1 MFLER
6 AMQSWITSNPNSK
19 FLDKAFMSAQDIYKM
34 YNIPASY
41 IRRQAEAGN
50 FPQPLRMGGVRS
62 RLFWKYSDV
71 KAYFDNNMSISK
83 EGVEK

>member
-6 AMQSWITSNPNSK
+6 AMKSWITSNPNSK
-19 FLDKAFMSAQDIYKM
+19 FLDQAFVSTQDIYTI

-41 IRRQAEAGN
+41 IRRQVEAGN
-50 FPQPLRMGGVRS
+50 FPQPMRMGGIRS
-62 RLFWKYSDV
+62 RMFFKYTDV

-83 EGVEK
+83 EDIEK